1 MLIVFLLWV
10 LKLQVWEGK
19 PADEKKDLT
28 NGEPNG
34 SKGDL
39 KHPDNGSVVKAGD
52 AIAAVSEK
60 SVVTNGVA
68 NGC

>member
-39 KHPDNGSVVKAGD
+39 KHPDGSVVKAGD

-60 SVVTNGVA
+60 SVVTNGGA